1 MEPRGARTAPYAQ
14 GRHRFRADRGQD
26 HVRPDRRVRLG
37 LYRQLPHRSAAEA
50 AGRGGGAGG
59 KRCAGGRRD
68 RRGARA
74 AGRAGPGDRCRAR
87 RAGVP
92 GRAGHRRST
101 GRGPGGQTEAHP
113 HRQAGGDHRRRWREA
128 EARNSRP
135 DHRRRESHHTEDAA
149 YTRAQE
155 EGIGML
161 LPARVKFRKV
171 HRGRRTGVATQ
182 GNDLAFGEFGLQA
195 SEAAWMSN
203 RQIEAARRVMTR
215 FVRRGGQVFIRVFP
229 DKSVTKKP
237 AETRMGSGKG
247 APEGWVA
254 VIKPG
259 RVLFEMGG
267 VTPEMAKRA
276 FQLAAYKLPM
286 KTRTLGIKS
295 GVKAAADVKI
305 KGPAEVKP
313 GEEVEG
319 IAGAATAPTAAA
331 AAAPARGPKAAPGA
345 APSVKPAPGAA
356 PKAAPGAAPKAT
368 AAAPP
373 KPAKGGA
380 KK

>member
-1 MEPRGARTAPYAQ
+1 
-14 GRHRFRADRGQD
+14 
-26 HVRPDRRVRLG
+26 
-37 LYRQLPHRSAAEA
+37 
-50 AGRGGGAGG
+50 
-59 KRCAGGRRD
+59 
-68 RRGARA
+68 
-74 AGRAGPGDRCRAR
+74 
-87 RAGVP
+87 
-92 GRAGHRRST
+92 
-101 GRGPGGQTEAHP
+101 
-113 HRQAGGDHRRRWREA
+113 
-128 EARNSRP
+128 
-135 DHRRRESHHTEDAA
+135 
-149 YTRAQE
+149 
-155 EGIGML
+155 ML
-161 LPARVKFRKV
+161 LPARVKHRKL

-182 GNDLAFGEFGLQA
+182 GADLAFGEFGLQA
-195 SEAAWMSN
+195 SEAAWMTN

-295 GVKAAADVKI
+295 GVKAAVDIKI
-305 KGPAEVKP
+305 KGPAEVKQ
-313 GEEVEG
+313 GADVEG
-319 IAGAATAPTAAA
+319 IVGAIAAPTADGA
-331 AAAPARGPKAAPGA
+331 AAAPAARGPKAAPG
-345 APSVKPAPGAA
+345 PG
-356 PKAAPGAAPKAT
+356 PTIKAAPGAAPKAAAAPKT
-368 AAAPP
+368 AAAPA
-373 KPAKGGA
+373 KPAKGGG

>member
-1 MEPRGARTAPYAQ
+1 
-14 GRHRFRADRGQD
+14 
-26 HVRPDRRVRLG
+26 
-37 LYRQLPHRSAAEA
+37 
-50 AGRGGGAGG
+50 
-59 KRCAGGRRD
+59 
-68 RRGARA
+68 
-74 AGRAGPGDRCRAR
+74 
-87 RAGVP
+87 
-92 GRAGHRRST
+92 
-101 GRGPGGQTEAHP
+101 
-113 HRQAGGDHRRRWREA
+113 
-128 EARNSRP
+128 
-135 DHRRRESHHTEDAA
+135 
-149 YTRAQE
+149 
-155 EGIGML
+155 ML
-161 LPARVKFRKV
+161 LPARVKHRKL

-182 GNDLAFGEFGLQA
+182 GADLAFGEFGLQA
-195 SEAAWMSN
+195 SEAAWMTN

-313 GEEVEG
+313 GEEAEG
-319 IAGAATAPTAAA
+319 IVGAAAGPTAAA

-345 APSVKPAPGAA
+345 APSVKPAPGSA
-356 PKAAPGAAPKAT
+356 PKAAPGAAPKAA
-368 AAAPP
+368 AAAPA
-373 KPAKGGA
+373 KPAKGGG

>member
-1 MEPRGARTAPYAQ
+1 
-14 GRHRFRADRGQD
+14 
-26 HVRPDRRVRLG
+26 
-37 LYRQLPHRSAAEA
+37 
-50 AGRGGGAGG
+50 
-59 KRCAGGRRD
+59 
-68 RRGARA
+68 
-74 AGRAGPGDRCRAR
+74 
-87 RAGVP
+87 
-92 GRAGHRRST
+92 
-101 GRGPGGQTEAHP
+101 
-113 HRQAGGDHRRRWREA
+113 
-128 EARNSRP
+128 
-135 DHRRRESHHTEDAA
+135 
-149 YTRAQE
+149 
-155 EGIGML
+155 ML
-161 LPARVKFRKV
+161 LPARVKHRKL
-171 HRGRRTGVATQ
+171 HRGHRTGVATQ
-182 GNDLAFGEFGLQA
+182 GADLAFGEFGLQA
-195 SEAAWMSN
+195 SEAAWMTN

-313 GEEVEG
+313 GEEAEG
-319 IAGAATAPTAAA
+319 IVGAAAGPTAAA

-356 PKAAPGAAPKAT
+356 PKAAPGAAPKAA
-368 AAAPP
+368 AAAPA
-373 KPAKGGA
+373 KPAKGGG

>member
-1 MEPRGARTAPYAQ
+1 
-14 GRHRFRADRGQD
+14 
-26 HVRPDRRVRLG
+26 
-37 LYRQLPHRSAAEA
+37 
-50 AGRGGGAGG
+50 
-59 KRCAGGRRD
+59 
-68 RRGARA
+68 
-74 AGRAGPGDRCRAR
+74 
-87 RAGVP
+87 
-92 GRAGHRRST
+92 
-101 GRGPGGQTEAHP
+101 
-113 HRQAGGDHRRRWREA
+113 
-128 EARNSRP
+128 
-135 DHRRRESHHTEDAA
+135 
-149 YTRAQE
+149 
-155 EGIGML
+155 ML
-161 LPARVKFRKV
+161 LPARVKHRKL

-182 GNDLAFGEFGLQA
+182 GADLAFGEFGLQA
-195 SEAAWMSN
+195 SEAAWMTN

-313 GEEVEG
+313 GEEAEG
-319 IAGAATAPTAAA
+319 IAGAAAAPTAAA

-345 APSVKPAPGAA
+345 APSAKPAPGAA

-368 AAAPP
+368 AAAPA
-373 KPAKGGA
+373 KPAKGGG